1 MTATPGIAEH
11 TAPQPGSST
20 EETGL
25 AKGVVKLPGV
35 LFVAI
40 AAMAPGA
47 GAAYSI
53 STGAMFGGGALA
65 LSVVFALA
73 GSLLVATAIGQLAKH
88 MSSAGG
94 LASYV
99 GTSMHSAVGFVI
111 AWAYPFMYLFALP
124 YLALVFGNLL
134 ATTIVP
140 NGGSGFTLVWTVGAL
155 ACLAGAFATNYFGVE
170 IGVRFGLVLGLVE
183 ITVMTVMSV
192 WMICASG
199 STNSLSLFTTSH
211 ANIPGFEGINGV
223 IAASVYGFLAFIGF
237 EAAAPMAEET
247 NNPRR
252 NVPRAVLLSCLLI
265 GLFYVL
271 TAYASTVYF
280 GPDKMA
286 DFMTYNGGNAWIGL
300 AKTLWGNG
308 WVVLVVVLMI
318 SSFACMNAAAL
329 AATRSM
335 WAMGRSGTI
344 PSFFARVHPR
354 WLSPSNAIVV
364 FFVAGTILTLVGGYV
379 WDPVT
384 AYSVFGTALTVCV
397 LPIYFVT
404 ALACPV
410 YYLRYRRSEL
420 NVLLHVIVP
429 VLGAILLVPAFLAG
443 AGIPVVSFATPLSW
457 PLSLAG
463 PVVGAWYVIGIGIAI
478 YLFMRRRAS
487 LRMLSA
493 STVDV
498 EPIPPVAAAPARVPL
513 PANGAAGPDGVVAT

>member
-1 MTATPGIAEH
+1 MEYQVTANPEVVVAPKVEGDPAE
-11 TAPQPGSST
+11 P
-20 EETGL
+20 GL

-40 AAMAPGA
+40 ATMAPGA

-53 STGAMFGGGALA
+53 STGALFGGGALA
-65 LSVVFALA
+65 LSVVFALV

-99 GTSMHSAVGFVI
+99 GTSMHDAAGFVI

-134 ATTIVP
+134 ATTVIP
-140 NGGSGFTLVWTVGAL
+140 DGGSGFTLVWTVGAL
-155 ACLAGAFATNYFGVE
+155 ICLAGAFATNYFGVE
-170 IGVRFGLVLGLVE
+170 IGVRFGLILGLVE
-183 ITVMTVMSV
+183 ITVMVVMSV
-192 WMICASG
+192 WMIYVSG
-199 STNSLSLFTTSH
+199 GTNSLSLFTTSH

-237 EAAAPMAEET
+237 EAAAPLAEET
-247 NNPRR
+247 QNPRR
-252 NVPRAVLLSCLLI
+252 NVPRAVVLSCLLI

-271 TAYASTVYF
+271 TAYSSTVYF

-286 DFMTYNGGNAWIGL
+286 NFMSYNGGNAWIGL

-308 WVVLVVVLMI
+308 WIVLVVVLMI

-344 PSFFARVHPR
+344 PSFFGRVHPR
-354 WLSPSNAIVV
+354 WRSPSKAIIV
-364 FFVAGTILTLVGGYV
+364 FFVLGTILTLVGGYV

-420 NVLLHVIVP
+420 NVFLHVIVP
-429 VLGAILLVPAFLAG
+429 VLGAVLLVPAFLAG
-443 AGIPVVSFATPLSW
+443 AGIPIVSFATPLSW

-463 PVVGAWYVIGIGIAI
+463 PVVGAWYVIGIGISI
-478 YLFMRRRAS
+478 YLLMRRKAS
-487 LRMLSA
+487 LHSLSESA
-493 STVDV
+493 VDI
-498 EPIPPVAAAPARVPL
+498 EPAAPATAGSAGAPL
-513 PANGAAGPDGVVAT
+513 TAGGPVHA